1 MVTYVDNENF
11 NLLCALTV
19 RFSRIVEE
27 SDEAIG
33 QHSEWDNCSDI
44 EYIERV
50 RNGGEEGDCFLDL
63 LKYRK
68 LRNIYCEKI
77 FSYFNVD
84 KNIFAKDL
92 ADYLTSTK
100 SEKYVVSEYTK
111 TLLNNEVTFLLVHA
125 ESESNFENFEENE
138 KIYLITA
145 WLKNYASESDN
156 YVNLINPFCGIILN
170 GKQLYYGSKVY
181 SHFKCFDENAYYDSQ
196 EFVSLVNVLYEN
208 REERHFEYVVADNYD
223 SLEPIEEF
231 LDNYVIK
238 IANSIKVD
246 PYTFP
251 CFEEE
256 INDEEN
262 SEYLKNYR
270 KWYRLKEKF
279 LFRYDFPVHHG
290 LEDIETMYYLE
301 NKHLFEFK

>member
-11 NLLCALTV
+11 NLLCALTI
-19 RFSRIVEE
+19 RFHTITENSHEK
-27 SDEAIG
+27 IG
-33 QHSEWDNCSDI
+33 QQSEWDNCSDI

-50 RNGGEEGDCFLDL
+50 REEHQLKVRFLDL

-77 FSYFNVD
+77 FSYFNVA

-125 ESESNFENFEENE
+125 ESESNFENFEKNE

-145 WLKNYASESDN
+145 WLKNYTSESDN

-170 GKQLYYGSKVY
+170 GKQLYYGNKVY
-181 SHFKCFDENAYYDSQ
+181 SHFQCFAENAYYDSQ

-208 REERHFEYVVADNYD
+208 RDNRWFSDVIQDNYED
-223 SLEPIEEF
+223 LEPIEEF
-231 LDNYVIK
+231 LDDYVIK

-256 INDEEN
+256 MKENVDYLND
-262 SEYLKNYR
+262 YR
-270 KWYRLKEKF
+270 RWYELDGEI
-279 LFRYDFPVHHG
+279 LFIYDRPVHHG